1 MADNRLYEVARLY
14 HLEGETME
22 AIAKRVN
29 VSRST
34 VSRML
39 ATARETGLV
48 RVSLAPGHS
57 ATDAL
62 ARDIGELFEVRAHV
76 VAEAQGEL
84 RRLDAVARV
93 AARLLGE
100 WVEPG
105 FVVGVAWG
113 TTISAVVSHLEP
125 HPLTGVTVVQLN
137 GAANQATSGIPF
149 AGSIM
154 TGMAEA
160 FRAAATFFPV
170 PAFFDH
176 PETRR
181 AMWRERSIQRVLD
194 VQRRC
199 DLAVFGVG
207 SIRGSL
213 RSHVYTAG
221 YLDAD
226 DLAALS
232 FQGVVG
238 DVCTVLLRE
247 DGTWEDIDLNARA
260 TGPTPAEL
268 RRIARRV
275 CVVAGDAKVAP
286 TLGALRAGA
295 VTDLV
300 IDETTARGLLAAAR

>member
-1 MADNRLYEVARLY
+1 MVDTRLYEAARLY

-22 AIAKRVN
+22 AIAKRLR

-34 VSRML
+34 VSRL
-39 ATARETGLV
+39 LKAARESGLV
-48 RVSLAPGHS
+48 RVSLAPDHS
-57 ATDAL
+57 ATDDL
-62 ARDIGELFEVRAHV
+62 ARDVGEAFDVQAHV
-76 VAEAQGEL
+76 DAESGGEL

-105 FVVGVAWG
+105 HVVGVAWG
-113 TTISAVVSHLEP
+113 TTVSAVVSHLEP
-125 HPLTGVTVVQLN
+125 RPLTGVTVVQLN
-137 GAANQATSGIPF
+137 GAANPSTSGIPY

-160 FRAAATFFPV
+160 FRATATFFPV

-176 PETRR
+176 VETRR
-181 AMWRERSIQRVLD
+181 AMWRERSIERVLAA
-194 VQRRC
+194 QRRC

-207 SIRGSL
+207 SLRGSL

-221 YLDAD
+221 YLDEAD
-226 DLAALS
+226 IAALAR
-232 FQGVVG
+232 QGVVG

-247 DGTWEDIDLNARA
+247 DGSWRDIDLNARA
-260 TGPTPAEL
+260 TGPTPEEL
-268 RRIARRV
+268 RRIVRRV

-286 TLGALRAGA
+286 TLGALRAGV

-300 IDETTARGLLAAAR
+300 IDEATARALMAAR